1 MLRDD
6 DDDDTFF
13 CGGVGVLCVTRDY
26 RRELFSF
33 EKKKRETKAHS
44 FRDSIEFDAL
54 FESSEGKRS
63 YIKKSVCCWCCISL
77 SFSRKRER
85 ERERKKEKGKREGFL
100 RSTKKETERKK
111 ETRGRARRVKK
122 RESDRAMSYGGNAT
136 PSAGKSTT
144 EKSSTATTTT
154 TTKASASGGAPPPPA
169 RIPPPKYVTPSPPL
183 RASDGK
189 ETMIKTATTTTKHI
203 DGVMH
208 DGGAINAEDFVKQRQ
223 KEQQIQQQNRQQQQ
237 AKVFG
242 SQATQKPAFGKSPT
256 PRPPQ
261 PVAATAASTGQ
272 KKANVWTR
280 PVASTAA
287 PPAPGGGAR
296 TSPNGVTAA
305 VQSRPPP
312 VSNGNNT
319 SNNHNINTGSTA
331 NTKPSVATQ
340 ATQTTQTTVTK
351 RQQQAGGSN
360 VNKETTASAAK
371 QQQQQQ
377 KKKEK
382 AQSPIVEA
390 AKFPKHPQPRTG
402 MATTKETPA
411 SSVGRSTSTTATGTT
426 VIPTQSF
433 AMRRASPPRDAIYT
447 ENESLLTSPGPS
459 DMQNNT
465 NNAKKSSNIL
475 TTKTAVDVKEN
486 AAAQLVPAPAVVAK
500 EYRGKIAC
508 PACAKDFDGSPKLRA
523 HVVKCRTTH
532 VGGTKLSLLSDDNI
546 NAYVA
551 QKHREALQLGK
562 DAAQQRK
569 KDAAAAE
576 RTTSKAMTEATDDDS
591 DSEEPKMFHH
601 SKKQQNEKGH
611 IKGRVG
617 GDNGDEKNNAAL
629 SKEKSTL
636 QGIEETLLGDSESD
650 DRDFAMH
657 AADVALRKKKLSS
670 KQRDSSVRVTP
681 DDALA
686 ERLLRDDVNF
696 TPAATNLTRRDSA
709 RGSGAKN
716 ANKMDDF
723 ESDDEQRAS
732 IRTQKVTKKSNDKVP
747 EALRCTRTNGVWRC
761 SKEKVS
767 GALFCEKH
775 LQKIADVNTRKEK
788 SGLRKRMIGDK
799 GANEPEKEDLLT
811 EDEDDE
817 GKETVAPLVLNKK
830 DTSARG
836 QNPHLL
842 VSSDAVKKPVS
853 LAGKALDCPH
863 CGKHFSKNTPGRSS
877 HIRSCEK
884 KTRNA
889 NRKIRNIVSPPRVQ
903 NAKMDKKVESA
914 VVPAPLAPPSL
925 PSNATS
931 NAFTCVKCGKVCGGR
946 GQLTMHERAC
956 KAVSSTA
963 APPVVASQKRERS
976 PETKKRGRPPKVP
989 RANEVIPAPKP
1000 TILYKNNANKP
1011 EWMCV
1016 AAGGSWCCNEAKVSG
1031 TKFCER
1037 HQRKSRAKKA
1047 PAAKQAKTSLQMK
1060 TSPRVQM
1067 KTSTPVQIH
1076 PHSRSCG
1083 YCGMKYEESK
1093 DLMEH
1098 LKTKH
1103 GFDEVMVC
1111 IKPIEGATK
1120 MPKHVPNDNQGVPSS
1135 SPSPLPES
1143 SPARIAVK
1151 KSAPALSQEMPSS
1164 KVVAHKT
1171 KQVSELMFTCE
1182 KCGKVIRT
1190 KGPYMSHVKRCQGT
1204 RVALNANESAPA
1216 TTKVEAAVGAIE
1228 TRRQQRINYNT
1239 LHSSG
1244 PKVSLPTLPRKDV
1257 AVVNTERNE
1266 RSSSLALTTPNNKS
1280 SGGVVAAAA
1289 AATEANSMAEL
1300 LEIVNTQNAR
1310 IQQQDIAIKKLAD
1323 QCMLMS
1329 QNIKTGWLPPFD
1341 PTAQI
1346 KRVKA
1351 PGANP
1356 GYNPIIQFGR
1366 LLWLTG
1372 IVSRELSN
1380 DAGEQTLSALQNM
1393 KFMLT
1398 QAGTDLKHL
1407 LRVTLHVSD
1416 IRVMEKTA
1424 TAWKEFFIK
1433 RNGMKEEDLPVRLT
1447 TQSVL
1452 KDPKFLVEVHA
1463 EAVLPEKNGD
1473 MKSVVD
1479 GAKALGNA

>member
-1 MLRDD
+1 MS
-6 DDDDTFF
+6 
-13 CGGVGVLCVTRDY
+13 CN
-26 RRELFSF
+26 
-33 EKKKRETKAHS
+33 
-44 FRDSIEFDAL
+44 SIEFDAL
-54 FESSEGKRS
+54 FESEEEGKRS
-63 YIKKSVCCWCCISL
+63 YKEKRLLVLRESL
-77 SFSRKRER
+77 FLEKER

-100 RSTKKETERKK
+100 RSTKKET
-111 ETRGRARRVKK
+111 RGRSRRVKK

-261 PVAATAASTGQ
+261 PVAATASSTGQ

-296 TSPNGVTAA
+296 TSPNGVKAA

-377 KKKEK
+377 QKKEK

-732 IRTQKVTKKSNDKVP
+732 IRTQTVTKKSNDKVP

-830 DTSARG
+830 DTSVRG

-877 HIRSCEK
+877 HIRACEK

-889 NRKIRNIVSPPRVQ
+889 NTNIRNIVSPPRVQ

-976 PETKKRGRPPKVP
+976 PEPKKRERSPEPKKRGRPPKVP

-1031 TKFCER
+1031 TKYCER
-1037 HQRKSRAKKA
+1037 HQKRSRAKKA

-1076 PHSRSCG
+1076 PSSRSCG
-1083 YCGMKYEESK
+1083 YCGMKYEERK

-1111 IKPIEGATK
+1111 TKPIEGVTK

-1171 KQVSELMFTCE
+1171 KQVSKLMFTCE

-1190 KGPYMSHVKRCQGT
+1190 KGPYMSHVNRCQGT

-1280 SGGVVAAAA
+1280 SGGVVAAAAAA